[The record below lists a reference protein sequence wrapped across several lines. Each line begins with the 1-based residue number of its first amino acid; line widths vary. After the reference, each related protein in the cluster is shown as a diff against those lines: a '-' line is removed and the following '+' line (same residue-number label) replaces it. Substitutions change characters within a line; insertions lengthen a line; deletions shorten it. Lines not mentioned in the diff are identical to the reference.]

1 MAMTDIEAVEVVEIV
16 GAAEALEAEASAV
29 EVSVV
34 EALAAVPPV
43 EEDLPEAAE
52 AAAVIRFPVIF
63 HRNCPV
69 VPVIYAL

>member
-1 MAMTDIEAVEVVEIV
+1 MVAMTDIEAVGVVE
-16 GAAEALEAEASAV
+16 AAEALEAEASAV